1 MKSHVYVLTEQ
12 NYRGKKTSEFCS
24 VYIKMHI
31 ILDTETTGPNI
42 NKQHRLIRIAC
53 LRINDTYE
61 IIDTFHT
68 FLNPQRKVDIFAY
81 KVHGKN
87 YLIYIMNLY
96 SVKL

>member
-1 MKSHVYVLTEQ
+1 MLFIFE
-12 NYRGKKTSEFCS
+12 
-24 VYIKMHI
+24 
-31 ILDTETTGPNI
+31 TETTGPSI
-42 NKQHRLIRIAC
+42 NKQHHLIEIAC

-87 YLIYIMNLY
+87 LFDLRNEPLFSEIVDEFLEFIQNDTL
-96 SVKL
+96 VRFKFLKL